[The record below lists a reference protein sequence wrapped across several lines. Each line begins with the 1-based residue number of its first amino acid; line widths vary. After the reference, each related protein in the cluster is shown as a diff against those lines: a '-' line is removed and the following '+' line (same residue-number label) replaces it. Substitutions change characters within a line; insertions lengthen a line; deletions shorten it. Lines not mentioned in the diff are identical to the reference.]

1 MKKVDKQND
10 HDGFNMDIL
19 LTLMFAWNRLGAL
32 ILVPALSH
40 FLLQGESL
48 RFQRA
53 PQNNSNVNAVA
64 EGAV

>member
-1 MKKVDKQND
+1 
-10 HDGFNMDIL
+10 MDIL